1 MSGIAGL
8 LLSLGYEVSGS
19 DLSLSDTTG
28 ALESL
33 GAKIHKGHSSDA
45 VGDADVVVYSS
56 AVKPDNPEIIAA
68 KERGIPVIRRAEMLA
83 ELMRLKYG
91 VAVAG
96 AHGKTTTTSMV
107 ATVLSHG
114 GLDPTAVIGGKLN
127 SRGGSAWLGQGEY
140 IVAEADESD
149 GSFLRLTPTI
159 AVVTNIDR
167 EHMDHYSDI
176 EDIKETFLAFMN
188 KVPFYGLTV
197 MCLED
202 SYLPDLLPRIEKR
215 VMTYGFSPQADLRAV
230 DITHAEGTAEFEA
243 VYRDETL
250 GRVRIPMPGTHNIL
264 NALGAIGVGIALE
277 VSFDMIAEGLSEF
290 TGVQR
295 RFQIK
300 GEVGGILVVDDYA
313 HHPSEIRAAIRAAK
327 EGWNRKLH
335 VVFQP
340 HRYSRTLHL
349 WKDFLTTFHE
359 AETLVLMD
367 IYPASEKPIE
377 GVHSEGL
384 CRDITERG
392 HREATYI
399 DDRSAIA
406 DHVLK
411 IAKPGDMVI
420 TFGAGDVGKISDEIV
435 TKLESS
441 DGE

>member
-1 MSGIAGL
+1 MFKQYRRIHFIGIGGIGMSGIAGI

-19 DLSLSDTTG
+19 DLSLSDTTH

-33 GAKIHKGHSSDA
+33 GAEIHKGHSSDA

-167 EHMDHYSDI
+167 EHMDHYRDI

-197 MCLED
+197 LCLED
-202 SYLPDLLPRIEKR
+202 PYLPDLLPRIEKR

-230 DITHAEGTAEFEA
+230 DIAHSEGTAEFEA
-243 VYRDETL
+243 VYQNQTL
-250 GRVRIPMPGTHNIL
+250 GRVRIPMPGSAQHPERPWEP
-264 NALGAIGVGIALE
+264 IGVGIALE
-277 VSFDMIAEGLSEF
+277 VPFDKIAEGLS
-290 TGVQR
+290 GVHR
-295 RFQIK
+295 RAEAFPDQ
-300 GEVGGILVVDDYA
+300 GG
-313 HHPSEIRAAIRAAK
+313 
-327 EGWNRKLH
+327 W
-335 VVFQP
+335 
-340 HRYSRTLHL
+340 SRTSSWWTTTRTIRLKSARPSGRPG
-349 WKDFLTTFHE
+349 KDGTGSCTSSFSRTGT
-359 AETLVLMD
+359 
-367 IYPASEKPIE
+367 
-377 GVHSEGL
+377 
-384 CRDITERG
+384 RG
-392 HREATYI
+392 
-399 DDRSAIA
+399 RSIC
-406 DHVLK
+406 
-411 IAKPGDMVI
+411 
-420 TFGAGDVGKISDEIV
+420 GKIF
-435 TKLESS
+435 
-441 DGE
+441 